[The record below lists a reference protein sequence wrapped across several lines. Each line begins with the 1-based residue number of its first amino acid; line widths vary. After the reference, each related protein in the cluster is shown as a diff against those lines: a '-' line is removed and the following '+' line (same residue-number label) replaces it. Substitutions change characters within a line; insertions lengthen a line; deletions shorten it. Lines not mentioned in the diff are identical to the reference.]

1 MIIRMPIDLKS
12 LYLNIKNDNQTGH
25 TPTVAT
31 PLKQGKSIHEEIARI
46 LQLPETISPSSKEN
60 LSLHLLSKSRADAR
74 IVKAYVFDKISVNGI
89 SVATDFAYCIYIR
102 EETNPSNVHFGRQK
116 VHYPQVLDY
125 EDDEI
130 SISNNSVIKAVSKT
144 LHDYAFIVQAFEYD
158 TVSAVLNFD
167 ALIVGA
173 NNIPYSK
180 VFLNKRG
187 VGDKFSAIF
196 NEYADIYDSEIIA
209 MRSKLGY
216 DKVNP
221 DNFMSVMAENKV
233 KAIEATIKDLRSCQT
248 CECFILSTQYPYA
261 LFDIEVKTGLS
272 KEYIIVRFTS
282 TRVEYFNL
290 PMGVV
295 RFINDFPDQVKLVL
309 VSDVNGIPVVH
320 EYRPFELEHMKKT
333 ISSVTYE
340 HRGVRNNE

>member
-46 LQLPETISPSSKEN
+46 LQLPEGIPLRSKEN
-60 LSLHLLSKSRADAR
+60 LAMQLLSKSRAEAR

-89 SVATDFAYCIYIR
+89 PVDAGAAYCIYIR
-102 EETNPSNVHFGRQK
+102 EETNPANVHFGRQK
-116 VHYPQVLDY
+116 VHYPQVLDF

-130 SISNNSVIKAVSKT
+130 YISNSTVIKAISKT
-144 LHDYAFIVQAFEYD
+144 LNDYAFIVQAFEYD
-158 TVSAVLNFD
+158 TVSGVLNFD

-173 NNIPYSK
+173 NGIPYSK

-216 DKVNP
+216 DKVHP
-221 DNFMSVMAENKV
+221 DNFMSVMSENKL
-233 KAIEATIKDLRSCQT
+233 KAIDAVLEQLYNRRT
-248 CECFILSTQYPYA
+248 CECLILSTQYPYA
-261 LFDIEVKTGLS
+261 LFDIEVKKGLS
-272 KEYIIVRFTS
+272 KEYYIVRFTS

-290 PMGVV
+290 PMGVI
-295 RFINDFPDQVKLVL
+295 RFIKDFSDQVRLVL
-309 VSDVNGIPVVH
+309 VTDVNGTPIVH
-320 EYRPFELEHMKKT
+320 EYSPHELEHMRKT
-333 ISSVTYE
+333 ICSVTYE
-340 HRGVRNNE
+340 HREVAQQ